1 MDCAVSIVAEA
12 DEYVVVNKPAFLEV
26 HPSKPGGRA
35 TLWDGLRELLAFEI
49 INGGQVSIVTRLDRE
64 TSGLVLVAKTREAA
78 RRFHQ
83 LMEARAIHKEYLAI
97 VWGWPHLD
105 RFIVDAPVVRQGAK
119 ISSPIYLKRMVHR
132 EGAPARTDFVV
143 ERRFS
148 RHSTNGGE
156 FALIRAFPQT
166 GRTHQIR
173 VHLAHA
179 GHPIVG
185 DKLYGPDELCYLEFI
200 RTGWSPALE
209 SRLLLARHALHAT
222 ALAIPALDLHWQ
234 TTLPSDLVAWIAGID
249 DPLCSNVTASRFEE
263 FSRDQSNG
271 API

>member
-1 MDCAVSIVAEA
+1 
-12 DEYVVVNKPAFLEV
+12 
-26 HPSKPGGRA
+26 
-35 TLWDGLRELLAFEI
+35 
-49 INGGQVSIVTRLDRE
+49 
-64 TSGLVLVAKTREAA
+64 
-78 RRFHQ
+78 
-83 LMEARAIHKEYLAI
+83 MEARAIHKEYLAI

-263 FSRDQSNG
+263 CSRDQSNG